1 MAWSGLSVPA
11 WFNGPCGSRKCL
23 FRAEISCWDLLTRQ
37 YIEPQTQLELNELN
51 NGIASLIISHQNNLI
66 IVGGKD
72 GGVCFID
79 RDTFEIMKTH
89 KFNSLGTYFKY
100 SFKGGQLS
108 IL

>member
-1 MAWSGLSVPA
+1 M
-11 WFNGPCGSRKCL
+11 
-23 FRAEISCWDLLTRQ
+23 TRQ

-89 KFNSLGTYFKY
+89 KFNSLGTYSKLLRNLYGFEAMIY
-100 SFKGGQLS
+100 FGDYPWN
-108 IL
+108 

>member
-1 MAWSGLSVPA
+1 MKL
-11 WFNGPCGSRKCL
+11 RL
-23 FRAEISCWDLLTRQ
+23 RAYISCWDLLTRQ

-51 NGIASLIISHQNNLI
+51 NGISSLVISHQNNLI

-89 KFNSLGTYFKY
+89 KFQSLGTYSKTVY
-100 SFKGGQLS
+100 CQR
-108 IL
+108 

>member
-1 MAWSGLSVPA
+1 M
-11 WFNGPCGSRKCL
+11 
-23 FRAEISCWDLLTRQ
+23 TRQ

-66 IVGGKD
+66 IVGGTD

-100 SFKGGQLS
+100 FLRVVQTQA
-108 IL
+108 ILYLKSMPERVGSDILYVTYNDCEIE

>member
-1 MAWSGLSVPA
+1 M
-11 WFNGPCGSRKCL
+11 
-23 FRAEISCWDLLTRQ
+23 TRQ

-100 SFKGGQLS
+100 SPVSRGASSAYYDLETIKVSQNPRYLS
-108 IL
+108 PIDIFR